1 MTAAGTVIYDNSC
14 RYLGATL
21 NYPCGSAADEIVSEQ
36 RMTFS
41 DAFFFCQPGGREC
54 AATSLDE
61 FSPAT

>member
-1 MTAAGTVIYDNSC
+1 MVSSLS
-14 RYLGATL
+14 RLGSGR
-21 NYPCGSAADEIVSEQ
+21 NRRFSEQ

>member
-1 MTAAGTVIYDNSC
+1 MVSSLS
-14 RYLGATL
+14 RLGSGR
-21 NYPCGSAADEIVSEQ
+21 NRRVSEQ